1 MISTFTLVPF
11 SNKLLTLVILPSGGA
26 SYLPA
31 SGLSKL
37 FHFNYF
43 PTLSSRIRSWFR
55 NPTFFLMYHIRT
67 LAKISMFE
75 LFPGAGI
82 KYARSAGVSAKILRF
97 NYAEHVCVVRLPSGV
112 RKKVSLYSIVSLGP
126 ATLRDARYVRNT
138 KA

>member
-1 MISTFTLVPF
+1 
-11 SNKLLTLVILPSGGA
+11 
-26 SYLPA
+26 
-31 SGLSKL
+31 
-37 FHFNYF
+37 
-43 PTLSSRIRSWFR
+43 
-55 NPTFFLMYHIRT
+55 
-67 LAKISMFE
+67 MFE

-138 KA
+138 KAGFWRSKGCKSMVRGVARNPVDHPHGGRTKAIKNPRTPWGKPTKLK